1 METAAINQST
11 ATDIA
16 TTPPRSTAEVQ
27 QSQFLQ
33 LLVAQLKGQNPL
45 DPLDGSEFV
54 AQLAQFS
61 SLEQLTRINQTLEN
75 VEKLL
80 APQEIKLGDTTN
92 G

>member
-1 METAAINQST
+1 MESTAVNESP

-16 TTPPRSTAEVQ
+16 ITPPRSTAEVQ

-45 DPLDGSEFV
+45 DPLDGSQFV

-61 SLEQLTRINQTLEN
+61 SLEQLTRINQTLES

-80 APQEIKLGDTTN
+80 TPQEITLGETAN